1 MPLQSAGFKPKSI
14 LLATDLTA
22 AGDRAF
28 HRAVQLATAWDASL
42 TICHVVEASSTRPIG
57 IERRIRNVEADM
69 SELEKRA
76 RASLKQT
83 ISRHVVIGDA
93 ADRVVEHAK
102 SIKSDFVITGPTHA
116 NAFGDKLLG
125 STAGRILR
133 LADVPVLSVRRRA
146 TGAYTNVTVSV
157 DFSSTSQHA
166 VAKTR
171 ELFPTAMVTLVHAYE
186 VKPDWT
192 GRNEDRPV
200 DEVEA
205 EEREKVKHIVQ
216 DEIARLVTKGD
227 RRMKTCLIEGR
238 PGPVLADFVE
248 EKRPDLVVTGTYGRA
263 GEAGYV
269 IGSTAELLLN
279 TLTCDVLAIRP
290 PV

>member
-1 MPLQSAGFKPKSI
+1 MPLQSAGSKPKSI

-28 HRAVQLATAWDASL
+28 HRAVQLATGWDASL

-76 RASLKQT
+76 RASLKRAV
-83 ISRHVVIGDA
+83 SRHVVIGDA
-93 ADRVVEHAK
+93 AERVIEHAK
-102 SIKSDFVITGPTHA
+102 AIESDFVVTGPTHA
-116 NAFGDKLLG
+116 KAFDDKLLG

-146 TGAYTNVTVSV
+146 TGAYTNVAVSV

-166 VAKTR
+166 VAKAR
-171 ELFPTAMVTLVHAYE
+171 ALFPTAMMTLVHAYE

-192 GRNEDRPV
+192 GRNEDKPI

-205 EEREKVKHIVQ
+205 AEREKALHIAQ
-216 DEIARLVTKGD
+216 EEIARLVGKGD
-227 RRMKTCLIEGR
+227 GRMKTRLIEGR
-238 PGPVLADFVE
+238 PGPVLAEFVE
-248 EKRPDLVVTGTYGRA
+248 EERPDLVVTGTYGRA
-263 GEAGYV
+263 DAEGHV

-290 PV
+290 EG